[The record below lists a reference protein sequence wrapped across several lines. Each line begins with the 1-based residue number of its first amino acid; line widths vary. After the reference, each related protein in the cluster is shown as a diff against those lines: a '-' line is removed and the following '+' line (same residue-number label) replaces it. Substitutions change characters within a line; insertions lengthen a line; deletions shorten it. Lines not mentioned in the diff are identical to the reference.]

1 MMKKNIVIITV
12 LYLLCEVV
20 YNLGLV
26 EFLTSKNT
34 EISVYNMLEDF
45 GKFLSSAGLTLI
57 IVKFLNEDKHKLIAA
72 CALIPVFFVTETV
85 VFDHIVDNLSAKT
98 KVEAYYAGVFR
109 NGVLNGTIEGKSLAA
124 PTPYNRVV
132 LVDIASYGAGAAVR
146 SSVDGLLYG
155 ANAKLEVDGLYQN
168 YANLSERLNPLY
180 DLYAL
185 ESKKVADFK
194 GRLADEATRRFEAK
208 SHGIAPGLSRAQFFQ
223 ALGRQSPSVARFN
236 STVFIASNEKLGI
249 QGVKGSDL
257 PLGMDKS
264 AFAAF
269 IHDQVAEASS
279 KSRILESTV
288 ANLPYAR
295 ELVASVVIPP
305 IALLLSF
312 CSIVLNSSVL
322 LYSFKKPLA
331 FVLGVLVVVAA
342 YMAGPNVY
350 ELREPIHRAV
360 VLEASF
366 YRALSPVASAIH
378 ASFINDSKPNMAEVI
393 VVKKPEPINFSDLAE
408 QLQSMQREEVSG
420 APDVD
425 PRVHVDEARLKRE
438 GAYYGELKVGDS
450 PYTN

>member
-1 MMKKNIVIITV
+1 V
-12 LYLLCEVV
+12 L
-20 YNLGLV
+20 
-26 EFLTSKNT
+26 
-34 EISVYNMLEDF
+34 
-45 GKFLSSAGLTLI
+45 
-57 IVKFLNEDKHKLIAA
+57 
-72 CALIPVFFVTETV
+72 FVTETV

-109 NGVLNGTIEGKSLAA
+109 NGVLNGTIEGKSLADLTA
-124 PTPYNRVV
+124 YNRVV
-132 LVDIASYGAGAAVR
+132 LADIASYGAGVAVR

-155 ANAKLEVDGLYQN
+155 ATDKLEVDGLYQN
-168 YANLSERLNPLY
+168 YANLSECLNPLY

-185 ESKKVADFK
+185 ESKKVRDFK
-194 GRLADEATRRFEAK
+194 GTLAEEAIRRFEAK

-236 STVFIASNEKLGI
+236 NTVFIAANEKLGI
-249 QGVKGSDL
+249 RGLKGSDL
-257 PLGMDKS
+257 PLGMDKT
-264 AFAAF
+264 AFSAF
-269 IHDQVAEASS
+269 IHDQVAVAAS
-279 KSRILESTV
+279 KSKISENTV

-331 FVLGVLVVVAA
+331 VIPGIFMVVAA

-350 ELREPIHRAV
+350 ELREPIHRAM

-378 ASFINDSKPNMAEVI
+378 AIFINDNKPNMAEVI

-408 QLQSMQREEVSG
+408 QLQSMQGEEVSG

-438 GAYYGELKVGDS
+438 GAYYGELKLSDN
-450 PYTN
+450 PYAN

>member
-1 MMKKNIVIITV
+1 MMKKNIVIITA
-12 LYLLCEVV
+12 LYLLCEVI

-85 VFDHIVDNLSAKT
+85 VFDHIVDNLAEKT

-109 NGVLNGTIEGKSLAA
+109 NGVLNGTIDGKSLAVL
-124 PTPYNRVV
+124 TPYNRVV
-132 LVDIASYGAGAAVR
+132 LADIASYGAGAAVR

-155 ANAKLEVDGLYQN
+155 ANEKLEVDGLYQN

-194 GRLADEATRRFEAK
+194 GALAEEAIRRFEAK

-236 STVFIASNEKLGI
+236 STIFIKANEKLGI
-249 QGVKGSDL
+249 RGLKGSDL
-257 PLGMDKS
+257 PLGMDKT

-269 IHDQVAEASS
+269 IHEQVAVAAS
-279 KSRILESTV
+279 KSRINDSTV

-295 ELVASVVIPP
+295 ELIASVVIPP

-312 CSIVLNSSVL
+312 CSIVLNSSLL
-322 LYSFKKPLA
+322 LYSFKKPL
-331 FVLGVLVVVAA
+331 VVIPGGLVVVAA
-342 YMAGPNVY
+342 YMAGSNVY

-393 VVKKPEPINFSDLAE
+393 VVKKPEPINFSDLSE
-408 QLQSMQREEVSG
+408 QLQSMKTDEVSDT
-420 APDVD
+420 PDVD

-438 GAYYGELKVGDS
+438 GAYYGELKVSDN
-450 PYTN
+450 PYSN